1 MTITSYRDL
10 KVWQMSVDL
19 AEAVYSLTQDFP
31 KTEVYGLTA
40 QMRRAAVSVP
50 ANIAEGHGRETT
62 GAFIQFLRVA
72 QGSLKELETHA
83 IIAQRLDFMSAPA
96 KDKLLGTCDELGKMV
111 RGLIRS
117 PQERQSES

>member
-96 KDKLLGTCDELGKMV
+96 KDKLLGT
-111 RGLIRS
+111 
-117 PQERQSES
+117 